1 MSYKLKMVELG
12 SLYSAIAFSP
22 SDLPFVQPMLPRR
35 QSLRESGH
43 VQSVAHLAEP
53 YPDF

>member
-22 SDLPFVQPMLPRR
+22 SDLPFVQPMLRVKYVCSISR
-35 QSLRESGH
+35 NNI
-43 VQSVAHLAEP
+43 EP
-53 YPDF
+53 I